1 MSAGAPLAPTGMAA
15 SLRGAWR
22 LARATLHGVHGLL
35 MVLLAFPH
43 LGRAAREARI
53 GWWSGKMFHMLGM
66 KLEISGAFRPG
77 AKLLVAN
84 HISWLDIL
92 AVHAACP
99 EARFVS
105 KAEVR
110 QWPLVSRHIDW
121 ARTLNLQR
129 ERARDALRVVHEMA
143 QALKDGDTVAVFPE
157 GTTGTGHELLPFHAN
172 LLQAA
177 ISTGTPLQPVVLRF
191 ADAETDV
198 SLAADFTGDITLKQS
213 LWALARA
220 RHGGAGHGAG
230 GDRYAACRPP
240 RARRTCTGP
249 HRRGLEWAPGAARR
263 VESPHGPVPRADCR
277 ACRRACCACGDGHVR
292 QAPAA
297 GLRR

>member
-1 MSAGAPLAPTGMAA
+1 MRRAEAGPGGPGAAAPASDGALAPLAPTGAA
-15 SLRGAWR
+15 ATLRGLWR
-22 LARATLHGVHGLL
+22 LARATLHGLHGLAV
-35 MVLLAFPH
+35 VLLLFPH
-43 LGRAAREARI
+43 LGSAGRQARI
-53 GWWSGKMFHMLGM
+53 RWWSGKMFRMLGM
-66 KLEISGAFRPG
+66 RLEVEGQFRPG

-110 QWPLVSRHIDW
+110 HWPLVSRLVDS
-121 ARTLNLQR
+121 ARTLYLQR

-177 ISTGTPLQPVVLRF
+177 ISTGTPVQPVALRY
-191 ADAETDV
+191 ADADRAV
-198 SLAADFTGDITLKQS
+198 STAADFTGDITLKQS
-213 LWALARA
+213 LWALTRA
-220 RHGGAGHGAG
+220 RGMVVRVQVLTAHGTLH
-230 GDRYAACRPP
+230 
-240 RARRTCTGP
+240 
-249 HRRGLEWAPGAARR
+249 
-263 VESPHGPVPRADCR
+263 AD
-277 ACRRACCACGDGHVR
+277 RRALAERLR
-292 QAPAA
+292 QLIAEALPAQR
-297 GLRR
+297 GV